1 MKRKTPP
8 CMPLWNR
15 QAVSYQA
22 AGTGFVVWIDD
33 IALGKERIG
42 PLAPSPP

>member
-1 MKRKTPP
+1 
-8 CMPLWNR
+8 LYN
-15 QAVSYQA
+15 YQS

-42 PLAPSPP
+42 PHVSDAANGPVAKP